1 MKKGGSRGGAA
12 AKKPLAVPPEEDG
25 SYIVFG
31 DGKSE
36 KKAKKQEHRVPRDN
50 MESSNSQ
57 VVSEEVAKKPDT
69 RTLIGGASWTG
80 KLPVNM
86 LSEHCQKQKWA
97 KPEYTMV
104 IISSQYTSGFIGY

>member
-1 MKKGGSRGGAA
+1 MKKAGNRSSAP
-12 AKKPLAVPPEEDG
+12 AKKAPLVLPEEDG

-31 DGKSE
+31 NGKPD
-36 KKAKKQEHRVPRDN
+36 KNAKKKEVSAEQNKDG
-50 MESSNSQ
+50 SSEN
-57 VVSEEVAKKPDT
+57 APKHPDI

-86 LSEHCQKQKWA
+86 LSEHCQKQKWQ

-104 IISSQYTSGFIGY
+104 IKFSYLLSISY